1 MPPESN
7 PTPDDDIRQALDCA
21 SGEPGAHLSQKNHS
35 SELLSDTIARDANNP
50 RWRMARYI
58 LMKCGLMAEKYPWQT
73 VVLLLGSVGCGWV
86 CSYFGWSVLGAAVLY
101 AASSDE

>member
-1 MPPESN
+1 
-7 PTPDDDIRQALDCA
+7 
-21 SGEPGAHLSQKNHS
+21 
-35 SELLSDTIARDANNP
+35 
-50 RWRMARYI
+50 MARYT

>member
-7 PTPDDDIRQALDCA
+7 PTPEEDIRQALECA
-21 SGEPGAHLSQKNHS
+21 SAEPEDRLSGKNHS
-35 SELLSDTIARDANNP
+35 SEPLSDAIARDTHNQH
-50 RWRMARYI
+50 WRMARYT